1 MKLTNHHELRKR
13 VQLDC
18 SSPKLTDQSYK
29 NLCDINNIMAQY
41 AKTGTF
47 GHVASRQPQYI
58 DNTTIPNLEN
68 AFSIARNATD
78 LFNSLP
84 PDIRKLMDNNPINLE
99 SFVHNPDNADML
111 LKHGLIVKRE
121 TQVPTKKTD
130 TGIIGGDSHDKNL
143 SDSVKDS

>member
-1 MKLTNHHELRKR
+1 MKITNHHELRNR
-13 VQLDC
+13 VTIDC

-47 GHVASRQPQYI
+47 GHLATRQPQYI
-58 DNTTIPNLEN
+58 DNTMIPNLED

-84 PDIRKLMDNNPINLE
+84 ADIRKLMDNNPINLE

-121 TQVPTKKTD
+121 TQVIPKKTD
-130 TGIIGGDSHDKNL
+130 TGITGGDSDDKNL
-143 SDSVKDS
+143 SNSVKNS

>member
-1 MKLTNHHELRKR
+1 MKITNHHELRKR

-58 DNTTIPNLEN
+58 DNTTIPNLED
-68 AFSIARNATD
+68 AFSIARNATE

-84 PDIRKLMDNNPINLE
+84 ADIRKLMDNNPVNLE